1 MLVDLNTRCTV
12 YYAYHQ
18 HGIVTFKTLRTATIA
33 RQVQH
38 DSHALACVRHHPT
51 DDLQIIE
58 HQSHSIQ

>member
-1 MLVDLNTRCTV
+1 M
-12 YYAYHQ
+12 YGIYIYAYYHQ

-38 DSHALACVRHHPT
+38 DSHALAYDTTQPT
-51 DDLQIIE
+51 DDLQIE